1 MHYLKKKEKS
11 TQQKKTNERK
21 GQWFNMLPHV
31 QMHYGALCELIYSS
45 ACQALYQIALINDD
59 LFYRE
64 KEINN
69 MTLK

>member
-1 MHYLKKKEKS
+1 
-11 TQQKKTNERK
+11 
-21 GQWFNMLPHV
+21 MLPHV
-31 QMHYGALCELIYSS
+31 QMHYGASCELIYSS

-59 LFYRE
+59 LFYRD